1 MAHEHR
7 AKQQIASADDLIPT
21 LVYIVCQ
28 AKLTRPFGIE
38 KELETFAEEE
48 SLIGR
53 EAQQRALVFS
63 AHRFILGLTPADL
76 EMGEEEFFEQVEQHY
91 PDELLMS
98 DLSEQLDSVGTRDET
113 N

>member
-1 MAHEHR
+1 M
-7 AKQQIASADDLIPT
+7 
-21 LVYIVCQ
+21 
-28 AKLTRPFGIE
+28 
-38 KELETFAEEE
+38 
-48 SLIGR
+48 
-53 EAQQRALVFS
+53 
-63 AHRFILGLTPADL
+63 TPADL